1 VTSQSD
7 EHLVPAETSRSLAF
21 MADDEARAEMYA
33 YIRSWLPRTGS
44 FLDVGCGAGALVAEA
59 LGQGLRARGFDQDP
73 QNVETARSAGLD
85 VVVGDVF
92 APPYDDA
99 ELFDSITMVHFVE
112 HFVPEDVAT
121 MLGAYARRLRR
132 GGRLLVMT
140 PNFADWTVASHIF
153 WLDRTHVRP
162 YPGLLLRQMLEEQGL
177 TVIHTSTERLVR
189 FGLRRNLLRPLG
201 RLRFGRE
208 FERLNLVVVAERPG

>member
-1 VTSQSD
+1 
-7 EHLVPAETSRSLAF
+7 
-21 MADDEARAEMYA
+21 MYA
-33 YIRSWLPRTGS
+33 YIRSWFPRAGA

-59 LGQGLRARGFDQDP
+59 SRHGLHARGFDQDL
-73 QNVETARSAGLD
+73 QNVAAARLTGLSVTA
-85 VVVGDVF
+85 GDVF

-99 ELFDSITMVHFVE
+99 EQFDVITMIHFVE

-121 MLGAYARRLRR
+121 MLGEYARRLSP
-132 GGRLLVMT
+132 GGRLILMT

-189 FGLRRNLLRPLG
+189 FGLRQNLLRPLG

-208 FERLNLVVVAERPG
+208 FERMNLVVVAERIA